1 MPSAHNALRPLITVI
16 GATGTGKSQ
25 LAVDL
30 ARSLNGE
37 IINADAMQMYD
48 GLPIITNKMTLGE
61 RQGVPHHFLGTVP
74 RGEDIRV
81 GIWEEGVRRVVSTI
95 CSMADCFSW

>member
-1 MPSAHNALRPLITVI
+1 M
-16 GATGTGKSQ
+16 
-25 LAVDL
+25 DL

-74 RGEDIRV
+74 REEEIRV
-81 GIWEEGVRRVVSTI
+81 GVWEEGARRVVSAVLP
-95 CSMADCFSW
+95 MCFLDSAGVDVRVR